1 MKKQKKAI
9 VGSWMSQAR
18 LLQKHRELDE
28 QLNAAL
34 LEWPLDQKKIVEL
47 KKQKL
52 LCKDSLALQLAK
64 IAVTKPSAEIIPFE
78 GKSPTTTS
86 LFLGT
91 PRLIARVR

>member
-1 MKKQKKAI
+1 MKKQNKAI

-28 QLNAAL
+28 QLSTAL
-34 LEWPLDQKKIVEL
+34 LGRPLDQKRVAEL

-78 GKSPTTTS
+78 GKPPTTTS

-91 PRLIARVR
+91 PRLMARGR